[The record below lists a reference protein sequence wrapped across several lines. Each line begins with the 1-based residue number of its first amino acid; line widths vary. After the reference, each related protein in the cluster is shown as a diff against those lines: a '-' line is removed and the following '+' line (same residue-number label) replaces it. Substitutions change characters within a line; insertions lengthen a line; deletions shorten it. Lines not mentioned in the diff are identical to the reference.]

1 MAIVG
6 TVAGT
11 LQDLLGPDAEQIARQ
26 HQLIRR
32 RRQFSAT
39 TLLQTFVLGYLRKPT
54 ASVADLAA
62 TAEALGVSVTPQAVD
77 DRFQPALQNALHD
90 LWQHAVTRLVTAPP
104 RAVELLQRFT
114 QVRVGDSTTIALH
127 DCLADLYPGCGGTG
141 STSRAA
147 LKIQVQWDLV
157 HGTLAH
163 AAIEPGRQ
171 PDATSPSLAVA
182 PPAGSLVL
190 YDLGYFALDRFAD
203 WNRHG
208 VRWISKGLSNLTL
221 TIDGQSHDLIDWLQ
235 RQTLDRIDCPVYIG
249 AKNLPCRLIAR
260 RVPQSVAARRRRDAH
275 QKAAKKGRRPS
286 AQRLA
291 ACDWTVYLTN
301 CPDIQLAA
309 HEVEVLYRMRWQIEL
324 LFKLWKS
331 HNRLADHRSD
341 NPVRQLIEL
350 FARLIAVIV
359 QHWLLLTTGWADS
372 RLSLVK
378 ASRLIREWMPLV
390 IEAVSDRSRLEAML
404 QRLISMILHRCRT
417 DTRRKHPS
425 TAQLLQNPRLQCR
438 STLT

>member
-1 MAIVG
+1 MAIVS

-11 LQDLLGPDAEQIARQ
+11 LQALLGLVADQIAQKHSLIQRQ
-26 HQLIRR
+26 RR
-32 RRQFSAT
+32 FTAS
-39 TLLQTFVLGYLRKPT
+39 TLLSTFVLGYLHKPT

-62 TAEALGVSVTPQAVD
+62 TAESLGVSVTPQAID
-77 DRFQPALQNALHD
+77 ARFQPALQHTLHD
-90 LWQHAVTRLVTAPP
+90 LWQHAVTQLVSATP

-114 QVRVGDSTTIALH
+114 QVRVGDSTTIALD
-127 DCLADLYPGCGGTG
+127 DCLADLYPGCGGKG
-141 STSRAA
+141 SSSRAA
-147 LKIQVQWDLV
+147 LKIQVQWDLL

-171 PDATSPSLAVA
+171 PDATSPSVAVA
-182 PPAGSLVL
+182 PPAGTLVL

-203 WNRHG
+203 WDRDDIH
-208 VRWISKGLSNLTL
+208 WISKGLSNLML
-221 TIDGQSHDLIDWLQ
+221 TADGQTHDLIDYLQ
-235 RQTLDRIDCPVYIG
+235 TQTLDRIDRPVHIG
-249 AKNLPCRLIAR
+249 AKNLACRLIAL
-260 RVPQSVAARRRRDAH
+260 RVPEPVAARRRRDAY

-301 CPDIQLAA
+301 CPPTQLAT
-309 HEVEVLYRMRWQIEL
+309 HEVEILYRLRWQIEL

-350 FARLIAVIV
+350 FARLIAVVV
-359 QHWLLLTTGWADS
+359 QHWLLLTTGWADP

-378 ASRLIREWMPLV
+378 ASRLIRERMPLV
-390 IEAVSDRSRLEAML
+390 IEALGDRARLEANL
-404 QRLISMILHRCRT
+404 TGLVRAILNRCRINN
-417 DTRRKHPS
+417 RRQHPN
-425 TAQLLQNPRLQCR
+425 TAQLLQNPRLQYHR
-438 STLT
+438 TLT